1 MNIIKMNKK
10 NDELNFEDSLMRLEQ
25 IAELLENENTP
36 LEESISL
43 FEEGIALKEICDQKL
58 KKAKLKIEKIIKSKN
73 TITTEDLVTSP
84 SFM

>member
-25 IAELLENENTP
+25 IAELLENESTP

-73 TITTEDLVTSP
+73 TITTEN
-84 SFM
+84 FE

>member
-1 MNIIKMNKK
+1 MNKK

-73 TITTEDLVTSP
+73 TITTED
-84 SFM
+84 FE

>member
-25 IAELLENENTP
+25 IAELLENENTS

-73 TITTEDLVTSP
+73 TITTED
-84 SFM
+84 FE

>member
-58 KKAKLKIEKIIKSKN
+58 KKAKLKIKKIIKSKN
-73 TITTEDLVTSP
+73 TITTED
-84 SFM
+84 FE

>member
-1 MNIIKMNKK
+1 MNKK

-73 TITTEDLVTSP
+73 TITTEY
-84 SFM
+84 FE

>member
-1 MNIIKMNKK
+1 MNKK

-73 TITTEDLVTSP
+73 TIATED
-84 SFM
+84 FE

>member
-1 MNIIKMNKK
+1 MNKK

-73 TITTEDLVTSP
+73 TIITED
-84 SFM
+84 FE

>member
-1 MNIIKMNKK
+1 MDKK

-43 FEEGIALKEICDQKL
+43 FEEGIALKEICDLKL

-73 TITTEDLVTSP
+73 TITTED
-84 SFM
+84 FE

>member
-25 IAELLENENTP
+25 IAELLENENTS

-43 FEEGIALKEICDQKL
+43 FEEGIALKEISDQKL

-73 TITTEDLVTSP
+73 TITTED
-84 SFM
+84 FE

>member
-43 FEEGIALKEICDQKL
+43 FEEGIALKEICDLKL

-73 TITTEDLVTSP
+73 TITTED
-84 SFM
+84 FE

>member
-10 NDELNFEDSLMRLEQ
+10 NDELNFEDSLMRLEK
-25 IAELLENENTP
+25 IAELLENENTS

-43 FEEGIALKEICDQKL
+43 FEEGIALKEICDLKL

-73 TITTEDLVTSP
+73 TITTED
-84 SFM
+84 FE

>member
-43 FEEGIALKEICDQKL
+43 FEEGIALKEICDLKL

-73 TITTEDLVTSP
+73 TITTEN
-84 SFM
+84 FE

>member
-1 MNIIKMNKK
+1 MNKK

-43 FEEGIALKEICDQKL
+43 FEEGIALKEICDLKL

-73 TITTEDLVTSP
+73 TITTEN
-84 SFM
+84 FE

>member
-1 MNIIKMNKK
+1 MNKK

-36 LEESISL
+36 VEESISL

-73 TITTEDLVTSP
+73 TITTED
-84 SFM
+84 FE

>member
-10 NDELNFEDSLMRLEQ
+10 NDELNFEDSLMRLEK

-36 LEESISL
+36 LEECISL
-43 FEEGIALKEICDQKL
+43 FEEGIALKEICDLKL

-73 TITTEDLVTSP
+73 TITTED
-84 SFM
+84 FE

>member
-73 TITTEDLVTSP
+73 TITTED
-84 SFM
+84 FE

>member
-1 MNIIKMNKK
+1 MNKK

-43 FEEGIALKEICDQKL
+43 FEEGIALKELCDQKL
-58 KKAKLKIEKIIKSKN
+58 KKAKLKIEKIIKSRIQLLLKTLN
-73 TITTEDLVTSP
+73 DI
-84 SFM
+84 

>member
-1 MNIIKMNKK
+1 MNKK

-73 TITTEDLVTSP
+73 TITTEE
-84 SFM
+84 FE

>member
-73 TITTEDLVTSP
+73 KITTED
-84 SFM
+84 FE

>member
-1 MNIIKMNKK
+1 MNKK

-73 TITTEDLVTSP
+73 TITTEV
-84 SFM
+84 FE

>member
-1 MNIIKMNKK
+1 MDKK

-43 FEEGIALKEICDQKL
+43 FEEGIALKELCDQKL

-73 TITTEDLVTSP
+73 TITTEE
-84 SFM
+84 FE

>member
-1 MNIIKMNKK
+1 MDKK

-43 FEEGIALKEICDQKL
+43 FEEGIALKELCDQKL

-73 TITTEDLVTSP
+73 TITTED
-84 SFM
+84 FE

>member
-1 MNIIKMNKK
+1 MDKK

-73 TITTEDLVTSP
+73 TITTED
-84 SFM
+84 FE

>member
-1 MNIIKMNKK
+1 MNKK

-73 TITTEDLVTSP
+73 TISTED
-84 SFM
+84 FE

>member
-1 MNIIKMNKK
+1 MDKK

-73 TITTEDLVTSP
+73 TITTEE
-84 SFM
+84 FE

>member
-1 MNIIKMNKK
+1 MNKK

-73 TITTEDLVTSP
+73 TITTED
-84 SFM
+84 FQ

>member
-73 TITTEDLVTSP
+73 AITTED
-84 SFM
+84 FE

>member
-1 MNIIKMNKK
+1 MNKK

-25 IAELLENENTP
+25 IAELLENESTP

-43 FEEGIALKEICDQKL
+43 FEEGIALKEICDLKL

-73 TITTEDLVTSP
+73 TITTEN
-84 SFM
+84 FE

>member
-73 TITTEDLVTSP
+73 TINTED
-84 SFM
+84 FE

>member
-1 MNIIKMNKK
+1 MNKK

-25 IAELLENENTP
+25 IAELLENENTS

-73 TITTEDLVTSP
+73 TITTED
-84 SFM
+84 FE

>member
-1 MNIIKMNKK
+1 MNKK

-43 FEEGIALKEICDQKL
+43 FEEGIALKEICDLKL

-73 TITTEDLVTSP
+73 TITTEE
-84 SFM
+84 FE

>member
-1 MNIIKMNKK
+1 MNKK
-10 NDELNFEDSLMRLEQ
+10 NDELNFEDSLMRLEK

-73 TITTEDLVTSP
+73 TITTED
-84 SFM
+84 FE